1 MRPRSRP
8 SRPLTLPLALL
19 LAIGPL
25 PREVAPAEAARI
37 KFRFRSHAAARH
49 ADKVDENVGRQTR
62 SPIRI
67 RINRGSGSS
76 SNSADDKDGKA
87 RPRPVGAAAAAAS
100 RAQAALEAE
109 KAKSGP
115 GSVTVYK
122 PVPAGKTTD
131 YSGGVTCVAGC

>member
-1 MRPRSRP
+1 M
-8 SRPLTLPLALL
+8 
-19 LAIGPL
+19 
-25 PREVAPAEAARI
+25 EVAPAEAARI

-49 ADKVDENVGRQTR
+49 ADKVDENVGGQTR

-87 RPRPVGAAAAAAS
+87 RPRPVGAAAAAAA

-109 KAKSGP
+109 KAKK
-115 GSVTVYK
+115 SVTLYE
-122 PVPAGKTTD
+122 PVPAGKTRG

>member
-1 MRPRSRP
+1 
-8 SRPLTLPLALL
+8 LALL
-19 LAIGPL
+19 LAIGSLPL
-25 PREVAPAEAARI
+25 EIAPAEAARI
-37 KFRFRSHAAARH
+37 KFRFRSHAAAKH
-49 ADKVDENVGRQTR
+49 ADKVDENAGGQTR

-67 RINRGSGSS
+67 RIGRGSS
-76 SNSADDKDGKA
+76 SNSASAQDEKA
-87 RPRPVGAAAAAAS
+87 RPRPVGAAAAAAA

-115 GSVTVYK
+115 GSVRVYE